1 MADDYEIMKYKTQ
14 NNSENDQNDQKND
27 DNDSILSDDSEK
39 NDELFSIK
47 DVSNFH

>member
-1 MADDYEIMKYKTQ
+1 MKYKTRKDG
-14 NNSENDQNDQKND
+14 EKDQEDQKND

>member
-1 MADDYEIMKYKTQ
+1 MKYKTQ
-14 NNSENDQNDQKND
+14 NNDQEDQKND
-27 DNDSILSDDSEK
+27 DNDNDSILSDDSEK